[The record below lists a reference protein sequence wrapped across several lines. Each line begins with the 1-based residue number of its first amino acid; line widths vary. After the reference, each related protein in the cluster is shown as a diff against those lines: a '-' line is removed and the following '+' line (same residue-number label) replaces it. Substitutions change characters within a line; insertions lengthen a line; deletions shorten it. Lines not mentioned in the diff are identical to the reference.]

1 MFASD
6 IHGSESCCRMM
17 KERYEQEK
25 AGKLILLGDLLYH
38 GARNDLPEG
47 YHPKGVT
54 AILNEMKEELLCV
67 RGNCESE
74 VDQMV
79 LEFPVM
85 AEYALLSADGLT
97 MFLTHGHRYHPGAL
111 PPLKRGEILING
123 HTHIPAA
130 QMCGEVLYLNPGSVT
145 MPKGGFPRTYMIY
158 EDGYFSVRR
167 MDGTE
172 LMGYRARE

>member
-111 PPLKRGEILING
+111 PPL
-123 HTHIPAA
+123 
-130 QMCGEVLYLNPGSVT
+130 
-145 MPKGGFPRTYMIY
+145 
-158 EDGYFSVRR
+158 
-167 MDGTE
+167 
-172 LMGYRARE
+172 